1 MSPNLQAAFA
11 VGAWVLVVLL
21 LAGGF
26 WFLHRHQLLHTAVVV
41 VLGLAG
47 LFLFIHLHELAIMLV
62 LAGVLAF
69 ILDGP
74 VERLT
79 RVIPRPLAIA
89 AVYLGLVALLTLA
102 GALLIPRVVRQA
114 SLLIRHL
121 PAYADQARH
130 WAGELTA
137 RFGGE
142 PGKVQNALDAA
153 IEQLQGAS
161 RSATRQVELALA
173 GTLGWTVKGLLSVV
187 MSVYLLT
194 DKQTIGR
201 QFHLLFPA
209 ETRAEVETTLAELS
223 FTFSRY
229 LRGQM
234 TVILF
239 VATAV
244 TVTLLAVGIRYAFF
258 IGFVA
263 GVLEIIPYF
272 GALGGAVPA
281 VTLGFMR
288 SPAAGIGLLIFFIAL
303 NQIEGHVVIPLVMGR
318 SLEMRPLAI
327 LLALIA
333 GEQLGGVAGMII
345 AIPVAS
351 MLRVL
356 LPHLVCHYQR
366 FRARERGIWSPSES
380 ARSRSPDSLET

>member
-1 MSPNLQAAFA
+1 MAPFLQAALT

-26 WFLHRHQLLHTAVVV
+26 WFLRRHRLLHTAILI
-41 VLGLAG
+41 VLGLVV
-47 LFLFIHLHELAIMLV
+47 LFLFIHLRELAIMLV

-74 VERLT
+74 VERLSH
-79 RVIPRPLAIA
+79 RIPRPLAIA
-89 AVYLGLVALLTLA
+89 LVYLGLVALLTLA
-102 GALLIPRVVRQA
+102 GALLIPRIVRQA
-114 SLLIRHL
+114 GLLVRHL
-121 PAYADQARH
+121 PEYADQAKQ
-130 WAGELTA
+130 WAGNLTA
-137 RFGGE
+137 RFGGS
-142 PGKVQNALDAA
+142 PARVQNAFDAA

-161 RSATRQVELALA
+161 RSATRQIERALSDI
-173 GTLGWTVKGLLSVV
+173 LGWTVKGLLSIV
-187 MSVYLLT
+187 MSVYLLM
-194 DKQTIGR
+194 DKETIGR
-201 QFHLLFPA
+201 QFLQLFPA
-209 ETRAEVETTLAELS
+209 EMRAEVQTTLEELS

-258 IGFVA
+258 IGFIA

-288 SPAAGIGLLIFFIAL
+288 SPYTGIGLIVFFVLL

-318 SLEMRPLAI
+318 SLEMRPLTI

-333 GEQLGGVAGMII
+333 GEQLGGVVGMII

-351 MLRVL
+351 LLRVL
-356 LPHLVCHYQR
+356 LPHLAHHYHH
-366 FRARERGIWSPSES
+366 FRTREHG
-380 ARSRSPDSLET
+380 L

>member
-1 MSPNLQAAFA
+1 MSPVLQAAFV
-11 VGAWVLVVLL
+11 VGAWALVVLL
-21 LAGGF
+21 LAGGY
-26 WFLHRHQLLHTAVVV
+26 WFLRRHQLLHTAVVI
-41 VLGLAG
+41 VLGLG
-47 LFLFIHLHELAIMLV
+47 GIFLLIHLSELVIMLV

-79 RVIPRPLAIA
+79 RAHPGGTRRALAIA
-89 AVYLGLVALLTLA
+89 AVYAGLVALLMLA
-102 GALLIPRVVRQA
+102 GAFLIPRVVHQA
-114 SLLIRHL
+114 RLLIHHL
-121 PAYADQARH
+121 PQYAEQAKQ
-130 WAGELTA
+130 WAGHLTSWY
-137 RFGGE
+137 GGA
-142 PGKVQNALDAA
+142 PGQIQNAIDAG

-161 RSATRQVELALA
+161 KAATGQVEHALL
-173 GTLGWTVKGLLSVV
+173 GVLGWTVKGLLSVV

-194 DKQTIGR
+194 DKAAISR
-201 QFHLLFPA
+201 QFVHLFPA
-209 ETRAEVETTLAELS
+209 DTRVEVRATMAELS
-223 FTFSRY
+223 LTFSRY

-244 TVTLLAVGIRYAFF
+244 TVTLLGFGIPYAFF
-258 IGFVA
+258 IGFIA

-272 GALGGAVPA
+272 GAIGGAVPA

-288 SPAAGIGLLIFFIAL
+288 SPFTGIALIVFFIVL

-318 SLEMRPLAI
+318 SLEMRPLTI

-345 AIPVAS
+345 AIPVVS
-351 MLRVL
+351 LLRVL
-356 LPHLVCHYQR
+356 LPRLARHYQR
-366 FRARERGIWSPSES
+366 FRTREGGIWSPGG
-380 ARSRSPDSLET
+380 SLETR